1 MRNVRT
7 CLGCTLI
14 LAQALIFGTA
24 WEQARAAEPR
34 MVHSQPHGSDRQLPP
49 NLVGAFVPWGQI
61 SREHNLARWE
71 AWLKQPPSS
80 VLAVDFYGQT
90 TWADFKNYDW
100 LPGLWVK
107 ANPSRNL
114 VWSVPLTI
122 RGTSLADVGD
132 GLQDEAFR
140 AAAKA
145 IADAQPHAII
155 RLGWEMNGRATA
167 WFAGGQ
173 EADYIRAFR
182 RVVEIFRQ
190 SSGEFRFDWC
200 VSWGPQDSGADK
212 SYPGDDVVDVVGL
225 DVYDYAPG
233 AYDKRQWE
241 AKYVDAPFGLGWH
254 KKFASDHNKKMSFP
268 EWGVGHAGDNPY
280 FVEQMFT
287 WLADNQNDI
296 AYAAY
301 FDVNG
306 AWPTQI
312 DNDQFPRS
320 RAAFKLLFSGKKPR

>member
-1 MRNVRT
+1 MRHAISGDGGTERSMRNVRT

-34 MVHSQPHGSDRQLPP
+34 MVHSQPHGSDR
-49 NLVGAFVPWGQI
+49 
-61 SREHNLARWE
+61 
-71 AWLKQPPSS
+71 
-80 VLAVDFYGQT
+80 
-90 TWADFKNYDW
+90 W

-107 ANPSRNL
+107 ANPNRNL

-122 RGTSLADVGD
+122 QGTSLADVGD

-145 IADAQPHAII
+145 IANAQPHAII

-190 SSGEFRFDWC
+190 YSGEFRFDWC
-200 VSWGPQDSGADK
+200 VSWGPQDSDADK
-212 SYPGDDVVDVVGL
+212 S
-225 DVYDYAPG
+225 
-233 AYDKRQWE
+233 
-241 AKYVDAPFGLGWH
+241 
-254 KKFASDHNKKMSFP
+254 
-268 EWGVGHAGDNPY
+268 
-280 FVEQMFT
+280 
-287 WLADNQNDI
+287 
-296 AYAAY
+296 
-301 FDVNG
+301 
-306 AWPTQI
+306 
-312 DNDQFPRS
+312 
-320 RAAFKLLFSGKKPR
+320 